1 MCIYICINI
10 YIYAG
15 EKRLGLQIPA
25 RAMVCAQ
32 LSGGAHRC
40 RFESLRKYEIKSLL
54 CVASLA

>member
-1 MCIYICINI
+1 MRQLLTEDMMR
-10 YIYAG
+10 G
-15 EKRLGLQIPA
+15 SEKRLGLQIPA
-25 RAMVCAQ
+25 SAMVCAQ